1 MFSLIKWSDI
11 KDKITHVKRYPS
23 WQLYEKITIQEVDD
37 AQNFSMTEIPRTVLY
52 ETNRAKSLGKK
63 HIFLA
68 KTKDYN
74 SSDEIHISAI
84 TKADLF
90 DELQQTGKLKREN
103 PRKGYFNIS
112 AVQILVKYLGNPG
125 KDIPVK
131 IAITDDRCIDPE
143 TSINGLICSNLY
155 TGAFYSVLFMDLTF
169 SAADENIDEILKIFV
184 KSQVEMIQG
193 SLSTAVSIKVYC
205 SWTEEPHSFR
215 KRDEVFNINN
225 VSKGQTLI
233 LKTSGQSLMEVPKPI
248 PIEEVSWDLEFDFN
262 KNKQTKKIAST
273 SDIAYKLK
281 TGDNLYVKLKPPVE
295 MARRSVSKADYLKR
309 FDRNL
314 NDDGPEE
321 SSNRF

>member
-1 MFSLIKWSDI
+1 MFSIIKWSDI
-11 KDKITHVKRYPS
+11 KDKITHVKKYPS
-23 WQLYEKITIQEVDD
+23 WQLYEKITVQEVDD
-37 AQNFSMTEIPRTVLY
+37 AQNYSLAEIPRKVLY

-74 SSDEIHISAI
+74 SSDEINISAI

-90 DELQQTGKLKREN
+90 EEIKQSGKLKNES

-131 IAITDDRCIDPE
+131 IAITDDRCINPE
-143 TSINGLICSNLY
+143 TSINGLISSNLY

-184 KSQVEMIQG
+184 KTQVEMIQG

-215 KRDEVFNINN
+215 KRDDVFNLNN

-248 PIEEVSWDLEFDFN
+248 PVEEVSWDLEFDFN
-262 KNKQTKKIAST
+262 KNKQTKRIAST
-273 SDIAYKLK
+273 SDVAYKLK
-281 TGDNLYVKLKPPVE
+281 YGDNLYVKLKAPLEP
-295 MARRSVSKADYLKR
+295 ARRSVSKLEYLKR
-309 FDRNL
+309 FNKNL
-314 NDDGPEE
+314 NDVE
-321 SSNRF
+321 SEDSNKQ